1 MVLKQNPKIGRM
13 ANETILIQSDELYFV
28 ISPSE
33 SFSNIMIGK
42 KKFLGNLAYSMY
54 RKILFNDG

>member
-1 MVLKQNPKIGRM
+1 MNL
-13 ANETILIQSDELYFV
+13 LIQSDELYFV

-33 SFSNIMIGK
+33 SFSNTMIGK
-42 KKFLGNLAYSMY
+42 KKFLDNLAYFMY

>member
-1 MVLKQNPKIGRM
+1 MKL
-13 ANETILIQSDELYFV
+13 LIQSDELYFV

-33 SFSNIMIGK
+33 SFSNTMIDK
-42 KKFLGNLAYSMY
+42 KKFGNLAYSMY